1 MLPTGVHVIR
11 KTENANKFIAEVM
24 EFHLV
29 TERLLFPIPGP
40 TGVKL
45 LRKFHLD
52 FSYFRIFFFFFFFFC
67 LIIKKIRIK
76 LYCQKVFQLNIDSV
90 LLVLGTS

>member
-11 KTENANKFIAEVM
+11 KTENANKFIAKVM
-24 EFHLV
+24 EFPLV

-40 TGVKL
+40 SGVKL

-52 FSYFRIFFFFFFFFC
+52 FSHFRIFFFFC

-76 LYCQKVFQLNIDSV
+76 LY
-90 LLVLGTS
+90 

>member
-24 EFHLV
+24 EFPLV

-40 TGVKL
+40 SGVKL

-52 FSYFRIFFFFFFFFC
+52 FSHFRIFFF
-67 LIIKKIRIK
+67 L
-76 LYCQKVFQLNIDSV
+76 LNYKENKNKTILPEGVSAQY
-90 LLVLGTS
+90 